1 MSDYYRDTLSG
12 RRLER
17 VYAIA
22 PPRVQQYL
30 NAETDH
36 AVSRIGPRDD
46 VLELGCGYGRILPAL
61 SGKANRVFG
70 IDTSFESLAY
80 GRSRLARL
88 PNCHLAQMNAVRLG
102 FRNGSF
108 DCTICVQNGISAFHV
123 DALDVLRESVRVTR
137 AGGYV
142 LCSSYSD
149 AFWEHRLEW
158 FERQADAG
166 LIGEIDFEKT
176 HDGLI
181 VCKDG
186 FTATTVAESHFRALA
201 RELGLDARLLE
212 VDSSSI
218 FCEIAVRERAI
229 APAHDE
235 GMMP

>member
-22 PPRVQQYL
+22 L
-30 NAETDH
+30 
-36 AVSRIGPRDD
+36 SRIGPRDD
-46 VLELGCGYGRILPAL
+46 VLELGCGYGRIL
-61 SGKANRVFG
+61 
-70 IDTSFESLAY
+70 
-80 GRSRLARL
+80 
-88 PNCHLAQMNAVRLG
+88 
-102 FRNGSF
+102 
-108 DCTICVQNGISAFHV
+108 
-123 DALDVLRESVRVTR
+123 LDVLRESVRVTR

-142 LCSSYSD
+142 LCSSYSN

-176 HDGLI
+176 RDGLI

-201 RELGLDARLLE
+201 RELGLDARLIE